1 MAVLMVVL
9 DEKDREWRG
18 PPKELKNVYSA
29 RLDIASLELT
39 DEEVE
44 QHTST
49 LVKMLL
55 LATRIPK

>member
-1 MAVLMVVL
+1 MAVLIVVL

-18 PPKELKNVYSA
+18 PPKELKNVYSV
-29 RLDIASLELT
+29 RLDVASLELT